1 MANSKIDKNAWL
13 HIAADSVVKYAEEG
27 GEIQVYEE
35 AGAMHVLLVG
45 IKVDDERL
53 PPVFRELIVY

>member
-1 MANSKIDKNAWL
+1 MAKSKIDKNAWL

-35 AGAMHVLLVG
+35 AGAMHVMFIG
-45 IKVDDERL
+45 ITEDDNRQ
-53 PPVFRELIVY
+53 PVSFFNRIEV